1 MKIRT
6 AITKALS
13 GTGIVAVALLTIG
26 IWFISAIIRT
36 VIGFARSLK

>member
-13 GTGIVAVALLTIG
+13 GTGIVAVALLTFG
-26 IWFISAIIRT
+26 IWCISAILRT
-36 VIGFARSLK
+36 VTGFARSLK